1 MRQKNLISFPNA
13 RALDQRPGRS
23 GIPCEHMYTV
33 GIEHSLA
40 HIFLCA
46 DTIRLFDSCIAVF
59 ASSHVNCTCHLHLLF
74 FERLSGIFG
83 GVGGVCSTVDT
94 ELSSRCF
101 VRWSDMGGALFLP
114 DTKALRGIMFVF
126 SLPPTRKGGG
136 GGG

>member
-1 MRQKNLISFPNA
+1 MRQKNLISFPLA
-13 RALDQRPGRS
+13 RALDQWPGRS

-33 GIEHSLA
+33 DIEHSLA
-40 HIFLCA
+40 HFFLCA
-46 DTIRLFDSCIAVF
+46 DTIRLFNSCIAVF

-83 GVGGVCSTVDT
+83 GRWGRLLDCRYRV
-94 ELSSRCF
+94 

-126 SLPPTRKGGG
+126 RYR
-136 GGG
+136 